1 MKGVSLRTVQ
11 RWFAACI
18 EHPIDAAAAL
28 ATPSVQSL
36 VAKSD
41 VDAGRMVTA
50 NPRMS
55 AADML
60 QVYNGGYLQRLL
72 EVMAGDYGAVRFVL
86 GEDAFR
92 DLVAR
97 YLAAHPSRHPNLN
110 RLGRRFPAFVRS
122 RRRLGNR
129 VFLGELASLE
139 LALCVAFDAPE
150 FRSLGT
156 DALGRVPQDRWGQAC
171 FQPNPSVQALRF
183 RHAVDVFY
191 QAWKDGK
198 APAVP
203 AAEPS
208 WLVVFRHDQRV
219 WRQRLALPQYRVL
232 SALLAGRSMAS
243 SLALANN
250 GEPVADWF
258 RDFARD
264 GLFVDVSLPKA
275 GRS

>member
-1 MKGVSLRTVQ
+1 MKAASLRTVQ

-18 EHPIDAAAAL
+18 EHPIGAAAAL
-28 ATPSVQSL
+28 AAPRVQSL
-36 VAKSD
+36 VAKRD
-41 VDAGRMVTA
+41 VDAGRVVAT

-72 EVMAGDYGAVRFVL
+72 EVMEGDYGAVRFVL
-86 GEDAFR
+86 GADAFR

-129 VFLGELASLE
+129 AFLGELATLE
-139 LALCVAFDAPE
+139 LALCEAFDAPA

-156 DALGRVPQDRWGQAC
+156 DALSRVPQDRWGQAC
-171 FQPNPSVQALRF
+171 FTPNPSVHALCF

-208 WLVVFRHDQRV
+208 WLVVFRHDHRV
-219 WRQRLALPQYRVL
+219 WRQRLVLPQYRVL
-232 SALLAGRSMAS
+232 AALLAGRSMAS
-243 SLALANN
+243 SLALAKN

-275 GRS
+275 RRS